1 MTKPISKQKRGR
13 CIFCGQ
19 MGNRTKTHIWPEWLK
34 SILSD
39 TTHRVQTNID
49 HIHLSVDETDNP
61 KQSRTLQGGM
71 FSQKPYLA
79 CQKCNTGWMNDFE
92 QQVLIFA
99 KSLFTSSKETK
110 LTRTQVRSLCGWL
123 SLIAILAE
131 YNVRREKSSIP
142 KIDRHYIEEHLEP
155 PKDWSIFARSQ
166 NNPELTPFYSTIKKW
181 YEPNL
186 QFHEHAAALV
196 QGKDNFDTQLS
207 IFGLGLI
214 VVELFTSTHMRL
226 VDDFRIYARSQGFVQ
241 LWPPPFIFNFLSSR
255 SVSFPTKAPLD
266 TSDVID
272 LHNAYSAHFEALFGA
287 GKVSRFRHS

>member
-19 MGNRTKTHIWPEWLK
+19 MGNRTKTHVWPEWLK

-39 TTHRVQTNID
+39 TSHRVQINID
-49 HIHLSVDETDNP
+49 HIHLNVNETDNL

-110 LTRTQVRSLCGWL
+110 LTRKQVRSLCGWL

-131 YNVRREKSSIP
+131 Y
-142 KIDRHYIEEHLEP
+142 IDAIL
-155 PKDWSIFARSQ
+155 K
-166 NNPELTPFYSTIKKW
+166 NT
-181 YEPNL
+181 
-186 QFHEHAAALV
+186 
-196 QGKDNFDTQLS
+196 
-207 IFGLGLI
+207 
-214 VVELFTSTHMRL
+214 
-226 VDDFRIYARSQGFVQ
+226 
-241 LWPPPFIFNFLSSR
+241 
-255 SVSFPTKAPLD
+255 
-266 TSDVID
+266 
-272 LHNAYSAHFEALFGA
+272 
-287 GKVSRFRHS
+287 